1 MNKPVSLMR
10 PMAKALACVALLT
23 TLSGCV
29 GLVAGGAVMT
39 AVSVNDRRTLG
50 AQTEDKAIAVKGES
64 RARSIVGEQ
73 GHVNVTSFNLTVLLT
88 GEAPD
93 EATKADVE
101 NIVKGVPSV
110 RQVINEITIGPPSSF
125 SERSNDTYIT
135 TKVKSRMVDA
145 RKFHANHV
153 KVVTEAGVVYLMG
166 LVKHSEADAA
176 TGRFDLDERFQPEQA
191 ARTGTH
197 DLDRK
202 TLTSGLLG
210 NRGRDLVGADGA
222 GRGIA

>member
-1 MNKPVSLMR
+1 MR
-10 PMAKALACVALLT
+10 KTVLLALLISLT
-23 TLSGCV
+23 PMLHGCFPVVATGV
-29 GLVAGGAVMT
+29 GAGALM
-39 AVSVNDRRTLG
+39 ADDRRTSG
-50 AQTEDKAIAVKGES
+50 IYVEDQSIEIKASNRISEKYGS
-64 RARSIVGEQ
+64 NT
-73 GHVNVTSFNLTVLLT
+73 HVNVTSFNLTVLLT

-176 TGRFDLDERFQPEQA
+176 TDIA
-191 ARTGTH
+191 ST
-197 DLDRK
+197 
-202 TLTSGLLG
+202 TSGVKRVVRMFEYL
-210 NRGRDLVGADGA
+210 D
-222 GRGIA
+222 